1 MLKVKNLQK
10 RYGDF
15 QLDCSLT
22 VRPGRVTGLVGRNG
36 SGKST
41 TFKAVLGLIRP
52 DGGTVRCFGKDPQEF
67 SAADRAKIGV
77 VLPDSGFSGYLRG
90 RDVVAILRE
99 LYPRFDQDFFIQ
111 QAQHM
116 QLSLDV
122 PLKEFSTGMRAKFKF
137 LVALSHRA
145 RLLVLDEPT
154 AGLDVVA
161 RDEILDLLRRYLEED
176 AQRSILIS
184 SHISS
189 DLESLCDD
197 FYLIDSGRIILH
209 EDTDV
214 LLSDY
219 AFLKVSADDFADL
232 DQQYILQAQETDYG
246 YCCLTRQKQYYHEN
260 YPQIVIEPGS
270 IDKIMS
276 MAATSATQKEVK

>member
-10 RYGDF
+10 RYDDF

-99 LYPRFDQDFFIQ
+99 LYLRFDQDFFLT
-111 QAQHM
+111 QAQRM
-116 QLSLDV
+116 QLPLDV
-122 PLKEFSTGMRAKFKF
+122 PLKEFSTGMRAKLKF

-197 FYLIDSGRIILH
+197 FYLIDRGRIILH

-219 AFLKVSADDFADL
+219 AFLKVSADEFANL
-232 DQQYILQAQETDYG
+232 DQQYILQTQETDYG

-276 MAATSATQKEVK
+276 MAATSAAQKEAK

>member
-1 MLKVKNLQK
+1 M
-10 RYGDF
+10 
-15 QLDCSLT
+15 
-22 VRPGRVTGLVGRNG
+22 
-36 SGKST
+36 
-41 TFKAVLGLIRP
+41 
-52 DGGTVRCFGKDPQEF
+52 
-67 SAADRAKIGV
+67 
-77 VLPDSGFSGYLRG
+77 
-90 RDVVAILRE
+90 
-99 LYPRFDQDFFIQ
+99 
-111 QAQHM
+111 
-116 QLSLDV
+116 
-122 PLKEFSTGMRAKFKF
+122 
-137 LVALSHRA
+137 ALSHRA

-161 RDEILDLLRRYLEED
+161 RDEMLDLLRRYLEED

-197 FYLIDSGRIILH
+197 FYLIDRGRIILH

-219 AFLKVSADDFADL
+219 AFLKVSADEFANL
-232 DQQYILQAQETDYG
+232 DQQYILQTQETDYG

-276 MAATSATQKEVK
+276 MAATSATQKEAK

>member
-10 RYGDF
+10 RYDDF

-41 TFKAVLGLIRP
+41 TFKVVLGLIRP

-99 LYPRFDQDFFIQ
+99 LYPRFDQDFFLT
-111 QAQHM
+111 QAQRM

-122 PLKEFSTGMRAKFKF
+122 PLKEFSTGMRAKLKF

-176 AQRSILIS
+176 VQRSILIS

-197 FYLIDSGRIILH
+197 FYLIDRGRIILH

-219 AFLKVSADDFADL
+219 AFLKVSADEFANL
-232 DQQYILQAQETDYG
+232 DQQYILQTQETDYG

-276 MAATSATQKEVK
+276 MAATSAAQKEAK

>member
-99 LYPRFDQDFFIQ
+99 LYPRFDQDFFLT
-111 QAQHM
+111 QAQRM
-116 QLSLDV
+116 QLPLDV
-122 PLKEFSTGMRAKFKF
+122 PLKEFSTGMRAKLKF

-197 FYLIDSGRIILH
+197 FYLIDRGRIILH

-219 AFLKVSADDFADL
+219 AFLKVSADEFANL
-232 DQQYILQAQETDYG
+232 DQQYILQTQETDYG

-276 MAATSATQKEVK
+276 MAATSAAQKEAK

>member
-90 RDVVAILRE
+90 HDVVAILRE
-99 LYPRFDQDFFIQ
+99 LYPRFDQDFFLA
-111 QAQHM
+111 QAQRM
-116 QLSLDV
+116 QLPLDV
-122 PLKEFSTGMRAKFKF
+122 PLKGFSTGMRAKFKF

-197 FYLIDSGRIILH
+197 FYLIDRGRIILH

-219 AFLKVSADDFADL
+219 AFLKVSADDFANL

-270 IDKIMS
+270 IDKIMG
-276 MAATSATQKEVK
+276 MAAKSAVKKEAK

>member
-52 DGGTVRCFGKDPQEF
+52 DGGTVRCFGKDPQDF

-99 LYPRFDQDFFIQ
+99 LYPRFDQDFFLT
-111 QAQHM
+111 QAQRM

-122 PLKEFSTGMRAKFKF
+122 PLKEFSTGMRAKLKF
-137 LVALSHRA
+137 LVALSRRA

-161 RDEILDLLRRYLEED
+161 RDEILDLLRRYLEDD
-176 AQRSILIS
+176 AQCSILIS

-197 FYLIDSGRIILH
+197 FYLIDRGRIILH

-219 AFLKVSADDFADL
+219 AFLKVSADEFANL
-232 DQQYILQAQETDYG
+232 DQQYILQTQETDYG

-276 MAATSATQKEVK
+276 MAATSATQKEAK

>member
-52 DGGTVRCFGKDPQEF
+52 DGGTVRCFGKDPQDF

-99 LYPRFDQDFFIQ
+99 LYPRFDQDFFLT
-111 QAQHM
+111 QAQRM

-122 PLKEFSTGMRAKFKF
+122 PLKEFSTGMRAKLKF

-197 FYLIDSGRIILH
+197 FYLIDRGRIILH

-219 AFLKVSADDFADL
+219 AFLKVSADEFANF
-232 DQQYILQAQETDYG
+232 DQQYILQTQETDYG

-276 MAATSATQKEVK
+276 MAAISATQKEAK

>member
-90 RDVVAILRE
+90 HDVVAILRE
-99 LYPRFDQDFFIQ
+99 LYPRFDQDFFLT
-111 QAQHM
+111 QAQRM
-116 QLSLDV
+116 QLPLDV
-122 PLKEFSTGMRAKFKF
+122 PLKEFSTGMRAKLKF

-176 AQRSILIS
+176 VQRSILIS

-197 FYLIDSGRIILH
+197 FYLIDRGRIILH

-219 AFLKVSADDFADL
+219 AFLKVSADDFVNL
-232 DQQYILQAQETDYG
+232 DQQYILQTQETDYG
-246 YCCLTRQKQYYHEN
+246 YHCLTRQKQYYHEN
-260 YPQIVIEPGS
+260 YPQIEIEPGS

-276 MAATSATQKEVK
+276 MAATSATQKEAK

>member
-15 QLDCSLT
+15 QLDCSLM

-90 RDVVAILRE
+90 RDVAAILRE
-99 LYPRFDQDFFIQ
+99 LYSRFDQDFFLT
-111 QAQHM
+111 QAQRM
-116 QLSLDV
+116 QLPLDV
-122 PLKEFSTGMRAKFKF
+122 LLKEFSTGMRAKFKF

-197 FYLIDSGRIILH
+197 FYLIDRGRIILH

-219 AFLKVSADDFADL
+219 AFLKVSADEFADL
-232 DQQYILQAQETDYG
+232 DQQYILQTQETDYG

-276 MAATSATQKEVK
+276 MAATSATQKEAK